1 MKRAEYDWEGDFVF
15 VVDGVR
21 GCCLRETLE
30 FPEEDSGGWCES
42 DDAERENGFLRTG

>member
-1 MKRAEYDWEGDFVF
+1 MKRKGCDWEGDFVL

-21 GCCLRETLE
+21 GGCLRETLE

-42 DDAERENGFLRTG
+42 DDAEREKFSLR